1 MEQTLV
7 NEVPTT
13 TETIDQT
20 KENNMTEGTIT
31 IEQPKNLN
39 SYLNAAKQNVADHKV
54 AYGVG
59 AASVVGLGAGAYF
72 LMKSPNAKKAVAKAA
87 WYVSK
92 HAPLGLTIV
101 GGLGLITT
109 AVLAYKS
116 APKVE
121 AILDSIEERR
131 EAGERV
137 TTFQAARELATPLAA
152 PAFVGGVS
160 VGAIGLSYYLM
171 NGRLDAVSKLASQ
184 QAKQLMKND
193 DNLVEEIEVE
203 NEQGEVERV
212 KVRVKEN
219 NNDLLGRWM
228 NDSEEYVSD
237 DQSYMITLID
247 QAEQHINDK
256 LFMNGYVTMNYVLDQ
271 LGFPRTP
278 QGASLGW
285 TAADTFTLT
294 KKIFADEE
302 GEQAVFLQWTPA
314 HNVYDSIE
322 YDGRYA
328 E

>member
-7 NEVPTT
+7 NEVSTA
-13 TETIDQT
+13 TEGIEQ
-20 KENNMTEGTIT
+20 KENNMTNGNIT
-31 IEQPKNLN
+31 IESTKNVR
-39 SYLNAAKQNVADHKV
+39 SYLSAAKKNVSDHKV

-59 AASVVGLGAGAYF
+59 AATVVGLGAGAYF
-72 LMKSPNAKKAVAKAA
+72 LLKSTNTKKTISKVV
-87 WYVSK
+87 WTVSK
-92 HAPLGLTIV
+92 NAPLGLTIV

-109 AVLAYKS
+109 AVLAYKA

-121 AILDSIEERR
+121 AVLDSIEERR
-131 EAGERV
+131 DSGERV
-137 TTFQAARELATPLAA
+137 STFQAARELAAPLAA

-160 VGAIGLSYYLM
+160 VGAIGLSYYIM
-171 NGRLDAVSKLASQ
+171 NGRLDAVSKLAQQ
-184 QAKQLMKND
+184 QAKQLMNKD
-193 DNLVEEIEVE
+193 ENLVEEVEVE
-203 NEQGEVERV
+203 NEEGKVERV

-237 DQSYMITLID
+237 DPSYMITLID

-271 LGFPRTP
+271 LGFSRTP

-294 KKIFADEE
+294 KKIFADED

-314 HNVYDSIE
+314 HNVYDAIE